1 MIYIP
6 KLTPLIENKDVVMT
20 EITYENRFTTVD
32 DIDHDEE
39 HIHDFY
45 EIYVNLS
52 GDVSFLVEDTLYSIS
67 RGDVI
72 ITAPNEIHRCIY
84 HSDGVHEHFCIWIKD
99 LPFESDILREQF
111 GRSNK
116 IYLDDEERLRLIDLC
131 FTLYKSHG
139 NDSLRFRAAESFFGI
154 LDMISTGTENK
165 PIQEQALP
173 SSFSE
178 IIDYISA
185 HFTEPTLSVNEI
197 CKNFYISK
205 STLCRRF
212 KNYFQTTP
220 SDYIDSK
227 RFSEAKKLLS
237 SGQSVQNACLNSGF
251 SDCSYF
257 IMRFRKKFGVT
268 PYKYQRELS

>member
-20 EITYENRFTTVD
+20 EITYDNRFTTVD
-32 DIDHDEE
+32 DLRHDED

-52 GDVSFLVEDTLYSIS
+52 GDVSFLVEDTLYKVD

-84 HSDGVHEHFCIWIKD
+84 HKDCVHEHFCIWIKD
-99 LPFESDILREQF
+99 FPFESEMLKKQL
-111 GRSNK
+111 GGSNK
-116 IYLDDEERLRLIDLC
+116 IYLDGDKRQELIDLC
-131 FTLYKSHG
+131 FALHKSHG
-139 NDSLRFRAAESFFGI
+139 NEALRFRAAQSFFGI
-154 LDMISTGTENK
+154 LDMISTGALDK
-165 PIQEQALP
+165 SRHEQDLP

-178 IIDYISA
+178 IVEYISA
-185 HFTEPTLSVNEI
+185 HFTEPTLSVSAI

-237 SGQSVQNACLNSGF
+237 AGQSVQDACLNSGF

-257 IMRFRKKFGVT
+257 IMRFRKKFGIT
-268 PYKYQRELS
+268 PYKYQKELS